1 MDDLDNKIK
10 KPGLAT
16 IPSIAAPSAHSAGSR
31 AAARAQENAKRKAEA
46 QQRLLFIML
55 GIAVLLNVILGY
67 FLYGV
72 MVEDVS
78 RANEQRTIQK
88 ELDSSVSVVSKY
100 LRDTQGTLN
109 QIAQNTALIQALNE
123 KNTEAFTVLS
133 KSFSEPIAHAI
144 DLKILIAGE
153 LEVDSTGEVPIR
165 YAELDLLRRAER
177 GDKAYPEAVLIND
190 KWLVHFVTPV
200 TAGKDLPLIGTL
212 MLTLDGDQLKKSLQA
227 AGSGYGEKVLQQ
239 KFSNSP
245 ALAVFKIGEGN
256 ALPSQIQA
264 VPASNWEIK
273 FTASE
278 SLVSN
283 AEEAP
288 TLWLLATGCCTA
300 LSLFLA
306 LVLSRFLAKSEQEAE
321 QQLAPTVADVNKA
334 ATAPMVENSPNPL
347 FQKQDIL
354 DIKVIDEDE
363 NILGLHDTRNKKQ
376 SREPAAAAV
385 VDESSVPAHIFR
397 SYDIRGVVGKDLDVV
412 LAEKIGHVVGSEALD
427 KGESALIVARD
438 GRTHSQD
445 LTNALVKGILRSGCN
460 VVNIGVVPTP
470 LMYFATYHF
479 SDVRSG
485 VMVTASHNP
494 AEYNGFKIVIN
505 NNALADEAISELRS
519 RILRQQ
525 VHQGIGEESFREI
538 IPHYIERIFSDVA
551 LASSLSVVI
560 DAGNAV
566 TGVVAPQLF
575 EELGCQVTP
584 LYCDLDGEFPH
595 HDPDPTQ
602 ESNLF
607 ALIEKVKEVN
617 ADIGVA
623 FDGDGDRLVVVS
635 AKGDIIWPDRLLMLF
650 AKDILARNPGADVLF
665 DVKCSRQLNQVISGY
680 GGRPIMWKT
689 GHSPMKAK
697 MVETGALIGG
707 EYSGHIF
714 IKDRWYG
721 FDDGLYAMAR
731 LLEIITLRDQSVDDI
746 FASFPQLLITPE
758 IKVSVPDKMKFE
770 LIKKLAETGDFQQG
784 NVTSIDGI
792 RVDYSKGWGLVRASN
807 TSPALTLRFEAESE
821 EAMIVIQQIFKRE
834 LLKIDPNL
842 ALKF

>member
-1 MDDLDNKIK
+1 MDDLDNKINR
-10 KPGLAT
+10 PGLAV
-16 IPSIAAPSAHSAGSR
+16 IPQIVAPSSSAVSR
-31 AAARAQENAKRKAEA
+31 AATRAQEQAKRKAQA

-55 GIAVLLNVILGY
+55 GVALVLNLVLGY
-67 FLYGV
+67 FLRGI

-78 RANEQRTIQK
+78 RENEQKAIQQ
-88 ELDSSVSVVSKY
+88 ELDSGVRVASKY
-100 LRDTQGTLN
+100 LKEHQDALN
-109 QIAQNTALIQALNE
+109 QIAQHPELIQALNE
-123 KNTEAFTVLS
+123 KNKDTLAALTKSLS
-133 KSFSEPIAHAI
+133 ASIANLA
-144 DLKILIAGE
+144 DLKIFVAGE
-153 LEVDSTGEVPIR
+153 ADVDPTSAVPIR

-177 GDKAYPEAVLIND
+177 GEQAFAEAARINE
-190 KWLVHFVTPV
+190 KWLIHFVAPV
-200 TAGKDLPLIGTL
+200 TAGKDLPLIGS
-212 MLTLDGDQLKKSLQA
+212 MMMTLDAEQLKKSLQA
-227 AGSGYGEKVLQQ
+227 TQGGHGEKVLQQ
-239 KFSNSP
+239 KFAKSP
-245 ALAVFKIGEGN
+245 AITLFKFGSGN
-256 ALPSQIQA
+256 ALPSQTLA

-273 FTASE
+273 FTASDV
-278 SLVSN
+278 LVAN
-283 AEEAP
+283 AEESP
-288 TLWLLATGCCTA
+288 TLWLLVVGCSTA

-306 LVLSRFLAKSEQEAE
+306 LVLSRFLAKAEQEAE
-321 QQLAPTVADVNKA
+321 QQLAPTLAEMNKA
-334 ATAPMVENSPNPL
+334 TTAPISENSTNPL

-363 NILGLHDTRNKKQ
+363 DILGLNDTRNKKQ
-376 SREPAAAAV
+376 SSESGAHTGL
-385 VDESSVPAHIFR
+385 DESGVPAHIFR
-397 SYDIRGVVGKDLDVV
+397 SYDIRGVVGKDLDII
-412 LAEKIGHVVGSEALD
+412 LADKIGQAVGSEALD
-427 KGESALIVARD
+427 KGETALIVARD
-438 GRTHSQD
+438 GRIHSQD
-445 LTNALVKGILRSGCN
+445 LTNALIKGILRSGCN

-479 SDVRSG
+479 QDVRSG

-505 NNALADEAISELRS
+505 NNALADEAITELRT
-519 RILRQQ
+519 RILLQQ
-525 VHQGIGEESFREI
+525 LHQGLGKESFREI

-551 LASSLSVVI
+551 LASDVSLVI

-602 ESNLF
+602 ESNLI
-607 ALIEKVKEVN
+607 ALIEKVKEIN
-617 ADIGVA
+617 ADLGVA

-731 LLEIITLRDQSVDDI
+731 LLEIITLRDQTIDDI
-746 FASFPQLLITPE
+746 FSAFPQLLTTPE
-758 IKVSVPDKMKFE
+758 IKVPVSDNLKFE

-784 NVTSIDGI
+784 NVTTIDGV

-807 TSPALTLRFEAESE
+807 TSPALTLRFEAENQ
-821 EAMIVIQQIFKRE
+821 EALNIIKQIFKRE
-834 LLKIDPNL
+834 LLKIDANL

>member
-1 MDDLDNKIK
+1 MDDLDKKINK
-10 KPGLAT
+10 PNLAI
-16 IPSIAAPSAHSAGSR
+16 IPQVVAPSPSSAASR
-31 AAARAQENAKRKAEA
+31 SAARAQEQAKRKAAA

-55 GIAVLLNVILGY
+55 GIALILNLILGY
-67 FLYGV
+67 FLYGT
-72 MVEDVS
+72 MVENVS
-78 RANEQRTIQK
+78 RENEQKAIQQ
-88 ELDSSVSVVSKY
+88 ELDSGAQVARKY
-100 LRDTQGTLN
+100 LKDHQDALN
-109 QIAQNTALIQALNE
+109 QLAQNTVLIQALNE
-123 KNTEAFTVLS
+123 KNKEALSILS
-133 KSFSEPIAHAI
+133 KSFSETIESAI
-144 DLKILIAGE
+144 DVRIFIAGE
-153 LEVDSTGEVPIR
+153 VDVDPTGVVPIR

-177 GDKAYPEAVLIND
+177 GEKSFAEAARINE
-190 KWLVHFVTPV
+190 KWQIHFVAPV
-200 TAGKDLPLIGTL
+200 MAGKDLPLIGTV
-212 MLTLDGDQLKKSLQA
+212 MLTLDGEQLKKSFQA
-227 AGSGYGEKVLQQ
+227 SSGANGEKVLQQ
-239 KFSNSP
+239 TFAKSP
-245 ALAVFKIGEGN
+245 AVAIIKLGAGN
-256 ALPSQIQA
+256 ALPSQVMAI
-264 VPASNWEIK
+264 PESNWEIK
-273 FTASE
+273 FTASD
-278 SLVSN
+278 SLVAN
-283 AEEAP
+283 VEEAP
-288 TLWLLATGCCTA
+288 TLWVLAIGCCTA

-306 LVLSRFLAKSEQEAE
+306 LVLSRFLVRAEQEAE
-321 QQLAPTVADVNKA
+321 QQLAPTVAEVNNTT
-334 ATAPMVENSPNPL
+334 TAPIVENSPNPM

-363 NILGLHDTRNKKQ
+363 NILGLNDTRNKKQ
-376 SREPAAAAV
+376 AKESVGANTL
-385 VDESSVPAHIFR
+385 DESSVPAHIFR
-397 SYDIRGVVGKDLDVV
+397 SYDVRGVVGKDLDVS
-412 LAEKIGHVVGSEALD
+412 LAEKIGQAVGSEALD
-427 KGESALIVARD
+427 KGETSLIVARD

-445 LTNALVKGILRSGCN
+445 LTNALIKGILRSGCN

-505 NNALADEAISELRS
+505 NNALADEAITELRA

-551 LASSLSVVI
+551 LAGDVSLVI

-584 LYCDLDGEFPH
+584 LYCDLDGEFPNH
-595 HDPDPTQ
+595 EPDPTQ

-623 FDGDGDRLVVVS
+623 FDGDGDRLVVVT

-697 MVETGALIGG
+697 MMETGALIGG

-731 LLEIITLRDQSVDDI
+731 LLEIVTLRDQSIDDI
-746 FASFPQLLITPE
+746 FSAFPQLLITPE
-758 IKVSVPDKMKFE
+758 IKVTVPDNAKFE
-770 LIKKLAETGDFQQG
+770 LIKKLAENGDFQQG
-784 NVTSIDGI
+784 NITAIDGI

-807 TSPALTLRFEAESE
+807 TSPALTLRFEAESQ
-821 EAMIVIQQIFKRE
+821 EALVIIQQIFKRE
-834 LLKIDPNL
+834 LLKVDPNL